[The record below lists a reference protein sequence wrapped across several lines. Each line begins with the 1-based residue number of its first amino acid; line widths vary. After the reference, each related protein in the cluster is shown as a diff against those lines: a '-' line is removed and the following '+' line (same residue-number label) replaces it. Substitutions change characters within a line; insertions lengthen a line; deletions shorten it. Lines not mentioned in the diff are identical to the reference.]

1 MKISSYI
8 PQLISFSVVLML
20 GYVSSVL
27 FLSDQLTLA
36 MLLVVL
42 TAVFAIIFFSKK
54 LYTVRF
60 YYPAIAGLILFT
72 AFPVIYTSYVG
83 FTNYGGANLLSFD
96 QIKRYYTDQVVID
109 KSTEQPFK
117 LAQEGDKYKLWLPE
131 SQLLSEPFYLN
142 DTSVSLTKS
151 ERYSAKTLSTKEVV
165 KLRSTLKL
173 IQFQSSQGVLQ
184 VSGIKTVA
192 SLSPAYTLIDDNGT
206 LKASDGSVLVP
217 DHDEGFYK
225 TESGEL
231 LKPGWK
237 TWVGTRNFDRML
249 ESKGIREPI
258 GSIFIW
264 TLVFA
269 LGSMVGTFAVGI
281 TLALILQWRELKGKK
296 LYRILL
302 ILPYAVPGFISIL
315 VFRGLFNQNF
325 GEINFILEAL
335 FGIAPNWNTDPFL
348 AKTMVLIVNIWLGYP
363 YMMLLGMGFLQS
375 VPEEHYKAAAIE
387 GAGPV
392 RQFFSI
398 TLPQI
403 LPPFVPMLIA
413 TFAFNF
419 NNLVL
424 IILLTRGG
432 PDMTGTL
439 VPAGETD
446 ILASFTYRIA
456 FSDSSQDFGL
466 AGAISMLM
474 FIVVAVIAY
483 FNLSAM
489 RKMAK
494 GSR

>member
-1 MKISSYI
+1 MNIKTHFPKLLSAA
-8 PQLISFSVVLML
+8 VVLML
-20 GYVSSVL
+20 GYVASVL
-27 FLSDQLTLA
+27 FISGQLSLA
-36 MLLVVL
+36 MLIVVL
-42 TAVFAIIFFSKK
+42 TAAFAIIFFTKK

-60 YYPAIAGLILFT
+60 YYPAVAGLILFT
-72 AFPVIYTSYVG
+72 VFPVAYTSYVG
-83 FTNYGGANLLSFD
+83 FTNYGGANLLSFE
-96 QIKRYYTDQVVID
+96 QIKTYYTSQVEVD
-109 KSTEQPFK
+109 KSTEQPFS
-117 LAQEGDKYKLWLPE
+117 LVQDQDKYRLWLPQ
-131 SQLLSEPFYLN
+131 SKLLSDPFDGSDTQIALHFAN
-142 DTSVSLTKS
+142 DFSGELLPMK
-151 ERYSAKTLSTKEVV
+151 AVV
-165 KLRSTLKL
+165 KARNLLKELEFHSESGTLKVAGL
-173 IQFQSSQGVLQ
+173 
-184 VSGIKTVA
+184 KTVA
-192 SLSPAYTLIDDNGT
+192 SLTPAYTLIDDAGT
-206 LKASDGSVLVP
+206 LRTSDGSILTA
-217 DHDEGFYK
+217 DQDQGFYR
-225 TESGEL
+225 TESGEY

-249 ESKGIREPI
+249 ESEGIREPI
-258 GSIFIW
+258 GAIFIW
-264 TLVFA
+264 TLIFA

-335 FGIAPNWNTDPFL
+335 FGIAPNWNTDPLL
-348 AKTMVLIVNIWLGYP
+348 AKSMVLIVNIWLGYP

-375 VPEEHYKAAAIE
+375 IPEEHYKAAAIE
-387 GAGPV
+387 GAGPI

-424 IILLTRGG
+424 IILLTKGG

-494 GSR
+494 GTR